1 MNDYFS
7 FASAAIF
14 YLLIFLFSIA
24 AQVLLACAA
33 YQDAKSLN
41 NKDAAMWAV
50 LIGLLG
56 WIPGIVYLCI
66 RKSSGNS
73 AMPVQQICIGCRA
86 PIAPGTNVCPYCGAQ
101 QPPMNPYLMAGYRSP
116 EECAACHARAKKL
129 LIAGIVC
136 FALAIVS
143 AVIMAVVIVGALNSQ
158 WQYYSDL
165 Y

>member
-1 MNDYFS
+1 
-7 FASAAIF
+7 
-14 YLLIFLFSIA
+14 
-24 AQVLLACAA
+24 
-33 YQDAKSLN
+33 
-41 NKDAAMWAV
+41 MWAV

-56 WIPGIVYLCI
+56 AIPGIVYLCI

-73 AMPVQQICIGCRA
+73 TMPVQQICIGCRA
-86 PIAPGTNVCPYCGAQ
+86 PVAPGTNVCPYCGAP
-101 QPPMNPYLMAGYRSP
+101 QPPMNPYLMAGYHSP

-143 AVIMAVVIVGALNSQ
+143 AVVMAAAIVGAVGGQ